1 MKISQAGIDLIKS
14 FEGLK
19 LEAYLCSSKIPT
31 IGYGNTFYRNK
42 TRVKLGDKL
51 KDKQEAE
58 ELLKV
63 ALIEYEKNVSA
74 LFFNVILNQNQFDA
88 LVSFAYNLGVGAL
101 AGSTLFR
108 KIKINTNDQTIAL
121 EFARWNLSAGVKSN
135 GLIKRRKA
143 EAKLYFM

>member
-1 MKISQAGIDLIKS
+1 MKISQTGIDLIKS

-19 LEAYLCSSKIPT
+19 LDAYLCSSKIPT
-31 IGYGNTFYRNK
+31 IGYGNTFYPNK

-51 KDKQEAE
+51 KNKQEAE
-58 ELLKV
+58 ELLKL

-74 LFFNVILNQNQFDA
+74 LFYNVILNQNQFDA